1 MYQFID
7 NVHSLATWLDENAE
21 IGTRGNVEERIQLAR
36 QILKFYRTHTARE
49 TCYKFNIPF
58 TGRNVKILHR
68 AMPKGLGLGG
78 KRANAGRPRK
88 Q

>member
-1 MYQFID
+1 MQYID
-7 NVHSLATWLDENAE
+7 NIHSLATWLDENAKIE
-21 IGTRGNVEERIQLAR
+21 TRGNVEERIQLAR
-36 QILKFYRTHTARE
+36 QILKFYKSNTARE
-49 TCYKFNIPF
+49 TCRKFGIPF

-78 KRANAGRPRK
+78 KRENAGRPRK